1 MSATRVILDAAPTPG
16 AMERA
21 ALLLNG
27 AALMAAG
34 HEAVDR
40 GRYEPAEVSRR
51 ASELVA
57 SWVDA
62 VTAAAP
68 LEQRTA
74 RMVAS
79 ALDLAGI
86 ACHVEP
92 RCTCDHATGGAATP
106 SPAPSCGADRRE
118 NDARKHLAF

>member
-1 MSATRVILDAAPTPG
+1 MSTARVILDAAPTPS
-16 AMERA
+16 AIERV

-40 GRYEPAEVSRR
+40 GRYEPAEVSQR
-51 ASELVA
+51 AAELVA

-62 VTAAAP
+62 VTRAAP
-68 LEQRTA
+68 IEQRTA
-74 RMVAS
+74 RMLA
-79 ALDLAGI
+79 AAIGLAGI

-92 RCTCDHATGGAATP
+92 RCTCDHATEGGGHA
-106 SPAPSCGADRRE
+106 
-118 NDARKHLAF
+118 LACALVFGE

>member
-1 MSATRVILDAAPTPG
+1 MSAARVILDAAPTRE
-16 AMERA
+16 AMDLV

-40 GRYEPAEVSRR
+40 GHYEPAEVSRR

-74 RMVAS
+74 RMIAS
-79 ALDLAGI
+79 ALGLAGI
-86 ACHVEP
+86 ACHV
-92 RCTCDHATGGAATP
+92 AA
-106 SPAPSCGADRRE
+106 
-118 NDARKHLAF
+118 

>member
-1 MSATRVILDAAPTPG
+1 MSARVILDAAPTRE
-16 AMERA
+16 AMDLV

-51 ASELVA
+51 ASELVSA
-57 SWVDA
+57 WVDA
-62 VTAAAP
+62 VTVAAP
-68 LEQRTA
+68 MDERTA

-79 ALDLAGI
+79 AINLAGI
-86 ACHVEP
+86 ACHV
-92 RCTCDHATGGAATP
+92 AA
-106 SPAPSCGADRRE
+106 
-118 NDARKHLAF
+118 

>member
-1 MSATRVILDAAPTPG
+1 MSARVILDAAPTRES
-16 AMERA
+16 MDLI

-51 ASELVA
+51 ASELVSA
-57 SWVDA
+57 WVDA
-62 VTAAAP
+62 VTAATP
-68 LEQRTA
+68 MDERTA

-79 ALDLAGI
+79 AINLAGI
-86 ACHVEP
+86 ACHV
-92 RCTCDHATGGAATP
+92 AA
-106 SPAPSCGADRRE
+106 
-118 NDARKHLAF
+118 